1 MAEIHKQI
9 IEHLQSCEK
18 VNNETKLLSNNL
30 YFIVKVMEFEKDLK
44 ANLGSENIYKL
55 LSV

>member
-9 IEHLQSCEK
+9 IEHLHSCEK